1 MRSARLLAIAA
12 ALMLAA
18 LIAGGFG
25 SYLIR
30 GGASSVSTARTTSVS
45 APALSGHFT
54 EPHDDNSG
62 AAAAGLTEPR
72 DVSAAVP
79 TASGLTE
86 PHVAIRTGRAIVL
99 PIMLLFVGCRE

>member
-25 SYLIR
+25 SYPIR

-54 EPHDDNSG
+54 EPHD
-62 AAAAGLTEPR
+62 
-72 DVSAAVP
+72 VSAAVP

-86 PHVAIRTGRAIVL
+86 PHVAIRTGGAIVL